1 MEIMQTVKN
10 MEFQK
15 KVKVGGAMAVGTAVT
30 AVMLVEPTT
39 LLGKC
44 ACILV
49 ASALGGMVADPL
61 QKKMDD
67 LESKLAELNEMVDM
81 ATARMSHASV
91 PAG

>member
-10 MEFQK
+10 TEFRK
-15 KVKVGGAMAVGTAVT
+15 KVKAGGAVAVGVAVT
-30 AVMLVEPTT
+30 GVMLVEPTT

-61 QKKMDD
+61 QKKLDD
-67 LESKLAELNEMVDM
+67 LERKLADLSELVDE
-81 ATARMSHASV
+81 ATARMSQAS
-91 PAG
+91 A